1 MRGRLCTVSLVLL
14 IATRYDLFFFFS
26 CFFYILRDCECVF
39 VFVFAFVKRVYGHC
53 ILWNGGF
60 LLGRAIACVNV
71 GHLLRL
77 LLFCFCSVFVVGQRY
92 LKFTWS
98 IAVGRAKGLLGFES
112 KNEKRPS
119 ASSAWLS
126 WPSGTANKNCY
137 EDDDDDPDGRTPNDG
152 GCCGCSEVDAPPP
165 MMTAVPSPHCSSS
178 ASLVSDQITAS
189 TRSCW
194 GCS

>member
-1 MRGRLCTVSLVLL
+1 MDTVFYGMGDFSWAGLLLVS
-14 IATRYDLFFFFS
+14 AWDTYCVCS
-26 CFFYILRDCECVF
+26 CF
-39 VFVFAFVKRVYGHC
+39 VFV
-53 ILWNGGF
+53 
-60 LLGRAIACVNV
+60 
-71 GHLLRL
+71 
-77 LLFCFCSVFVVGQRY
+77 LLFFVVGQRY

-98 IAVGRAKGLLGFES
+98 IAVGGAKGLLGFES

-152 GCCGCSEVDAPPP
+152 GRGCSAA
-165 MMTAVPSPHCSSS
+165 MMTAAPSPHCSSS